1 MKNEIN
7 RALVAKKAR
16 IFVLAAAMICAVSMA
31 ANNKVSGVI
40 KDAADKTALI
50 GVNVSLKQG
59 DQQVS
64 GTVTDAHGKFSLE
77 AETGEFVLECSYI
90 GYEPIGMSLAI
101 NGNIHLG
108 TIEMNEASTEL
119 SEVVVEGDAVIQKVD
134 RQILL
139 PNKEQLGASSD
150 GMSLLQNLQIPRIVV
165 NPADNTVKTLANQ
178 DVQLRINGIE
188 ASSSEVMAIN
198 PKDVIRIEYHDQP
211 GVRFNG
217 AAAVINYIVRHRDTG
232 GNLMLN
238 ASNGVTMPGWG
249 EYHLAG
255 KVNFGKS
262 SFSLMTHYS
271 PRDVYWT
278 RTNSETYNFSTGT
291 IENREVGEPTRFK
304 MNPVNIGLTYTWTNG
319 EKNMLQIA
327 LRDFMNFTPHSKTN
341 RDSRLYQ
348 ATDSF
353 AIHDHES
360 TQSISPSLDIYYE
373 HNLPDDNHLYF
384 DVVGTYINS
393 SNDRRFEQT
402 PLGETDSLNGAPEN
416 FNFWGEE
423 EARQP
428 YLLRSNLIVDRRLRR
443 TDVLSRVRGNKYSL
457 IGEAI
462 YEKDW
467 ENIALTVGVRHNQQW
482 VENTYFAN
490 ANANANVSMLTAE
503 TYAFAEMQ
511 QRVKQFSYAVGIGAM
526 HTYIE
531 QAGQKQSNWI
541 ARPQLTMSYDFGK
554 GVFWKYKGYVS
565 GYQPSLSAMSDV
577 AQQIDKYQ
585 IRQGNPN
592 LKPVMFVANEMQLS
606 WQSKYVNLNLWANY
620 SYDHK
625 PIMDETYEQLIDGQS
640 YVIRTYANHRGFH
653 RLQVAPSVQVRLLN
667 NSLIFTVAPFAN
679 YYVSLGNSYTH
690 KHFNPGVR
698 ASFMGMYNGWQFFGE
713 VTTRSNNLWGETLEY
728 GEFYHHIGVGY
739 NADIRGPHRNQGTAS
754 HGVSSWGFRAMLMNP
769 FSVKGYSI
777 ETKDLSALAPNTQHA
792 EMRDFRQ
799 MLILNFHCN
808 LDFGTQRRDSGK
820 RINNEDK
827 ENGILSG
834 TK

>member
-1 MKNEIN
+1 MQTKY
-7 RALVAKKAR
+7 
-16 IFVLAAAMICAVSMA
+16 FVLAAAMVCAVSMA

-77 AETGEFVLECSYI
+77 TETGEFVLECSYI
-90 GYEPIGMSLAI
+90 GYEPIGMSLTVS
-101 NGNIHLG
+101 GNTHLG

-165 NPADNTVKTLANQ
+165 NPVENSVKTLANQ
-178 DVQLRINGIE
+178 EVQLRINGIE
-188 ASSSEVMAIN
+188 ASNSEVMAIN

-211 GVRFNG
+211 GVRYNG
-217 AAAVINYIVRHRDTG
+217 AAAVINYIVKHRDTG

-238 ASNGVTMPGWG
+238 ASNGVTMSGWG
-249 EYHLAG
+249 EYHLSG

-262 SFSLMTHYS
+262 SFSLLTHYS
-271 PRDVYWT
+271 PRDIYWT
-278 RTNSETYNFSTGT
+278 RTNAETYNFSTGT

-304 MNPVNIGLTYTWTNG
+304 GNPVNLGLSYNWTNG

-327 LRDFMNFTPHSKTN
+327 LRDNMLFMPQSETN
-341 RDSRLYQ
+341 RDSYLYQ
-348 ATDSF
+348 GMDSF

-393 SNDRRFEQT
+393 SNDRRFEQL
-402 PLGETDSLNGAPEN
+402 PLGETVADT
-416 FNFWGEE
+416 
-423 EARQP
+423 
-428 YLLRSNLIVDRRLRR
+428 
-443 TDVLSRVRGNKYSL
+443 TDVTSRVRGNKYSL

-467 ENIALTVGVRHNQQW
+467 ENIGLTVGVRHNQQW
-482 VENTYFAN
+482 VENTYLGSADATVN
-490 ANANANVSMLTAE
+490 MTTAE
-503 TYAFAEMQ
+503 TYAFAEVQ

-531 QAGQKQSNWI
+531 QGGQKSSNWI
-541 ARPQLTMSYDFGK
+541 ARPQLTLSYDFGK

-606 WQSKYVNLNLWANY
+606 WQSKYVNLNIWANY

-625 PIMDETYEQLIDGQS
+625 PIMEETYEQLIDGQA
-640 YVIRTYANHRGFH
+640 YAIRTYANHRGFH
-653 RLQVAPSVQVRLLN
+653 RLQVAPSVQVRLLQN
-667 NSLIFTVAPFAN
+667 KLIFTVAPFAN

-713 VTTRSNNLWGETLEY
+713 VTTRYNNLWGETLEY
-728 GEFYHHIGVGY
+728 GEFYHQIGVGY
-739 NADIRGPHRNQGTAS
+739 NADK
-754 HGVSSWGFRAMLMNP
+754 WGFRAMLMNP

>member
-77 AETGEFVLECSYI
+77 TETGEFVLECSYI
-90 GYEPIGMSLAI
+90 GYEPIGMSLAV

-108 TIEMNEASTEL
+108 TIEMNEVSTEL

-165 NPADNTVKTLANQ
+165 NPVENSVKTLANQ
-178 DVQLRINGIE
+178 EVQLRINGIE

-211 GVRFNG
+211 GVRYNG
-217 AAAVINYIVRHRDTG
+217 AAAVINYIVKHRDTG

-304 MNPVNIGLTYTWTNG
+304 MNPMNIGLTYNWTNG
-319 EKNMLQIA
+319 EKNMLNIT
-327 LRDFMNFTPHSKTN
+327 LRDFMKFTPQSKTN
-341 RDSRLYQ
+341 RDSYLYQ
-348 ATDSF
+348 GTDSF

-360 TQSISPSLDIYYE
+360 SKSISPSLDIYYE

-393 SNDRRFEQT
+393 SNDRRFEQL
-402 PLGETDSLNGAPEN
+402 PLSETVADT
-416 FNFWGEE
+416 
-423 EARQP
+423 
-428 YLLRSNLIVDRRLRR
+428 
-443 TDVLSRVRGNKYSL
+443 TDVTSRVRGNKYSL

-467 ENIALTVGVRHNQQW
+467 ENIGLTVGVRHNQQW
-482 VENTYFAN
+482 VENTYLGSADATVN
-490 ANANANVSMLTAE
+490 MTTAE
-503 TYAFAEMQ
+503 TYAFAEVQ

-531 QAGQKQSNWI
+531 QGGQKSSNWI

-585 IRQGNPN
+585 IRQGNPD

-606 WQSKYVNLNLWANY
+606 WQSKYVNLNIWANY
-620 SYDHK
+620 SYDHQ
-625 PIMDETYEQLIDGQS
+625 PIMDETYEQLIVGQA
-640 YVIRTYANHRGFH
+640 YAIRTYANHRGFH
-653 RLQVAPSVQVRLLN
+653 RLQVAPSVQVRLLQN
-667 NSLIFTVAPFAN
+667 KLIFTVAPFAN

-698 ASFMGMYNGWQFFGE
+698 AGFMGMYNGWQFFGE

-739 NADIRGPHRNQGTAS
+739 NVDLRGPHRNQGTVS
-754 HGVSSWGFRAMLMNP
+754 HGVSAWGFRAMLMNP

-799 MLILNFHCN
+799 MLIFNFHCN

>member
-1 MKNEIN
+1 MQTKY
-7 RALVAKKAR
+7 
-16 IFVLAAAMICAVSMA
+16 FVLAAAIVCAVSMV

-40 KDAADKTALI
+40 KDAADKSALV
-50 GVNVSLKQG
+50 GVNVTLVESQKSKG
-59 DQQVS
+59 ESTRNVVS

-90 GYEPIGMSLAI
+90 GYEPIGMSLAVS
-101 NGNIHLG
+101 GNIHLG

-139 PNKEQLGASSD
+139 PNKEQLDASSN

-188 ASSSEVMAIN
+188 ASNSEVMAIN

-217 AAAVINYIVRHRDTG
+217 AAAVINYIVKHRDTG

-238 ASNGVTMPGWG
+238 ASNGVTMLGWG
-249 EYHLAG
+249 EYHLSG

-262 SFSLMTHYS
+262 SFSLLTHYS
-271 PRDVYWT
+271 PRDIYWT
-278 RTNSETYNFSTGT
+278 RTNTETYNFSTGT

-304 MNPVNIGLTYTWTNG
+304 GNPVNLGLTYNWTNG
-319 EKNMLQIA
+319 DKNMLNIT
-327 LRDFMNFTPHSKTN
+327 LRDNMLFMPHSKTN
-341 RDSRLYQ
+341 RDSHLYQ
-348 ATDSF
+348 GTDSF

-360 TQSISPSLDIYYE
+360 SKSISPSLDIYYE
-373 HNLPDDNHLYF
+373 HNLPNDHHLYF
-384 DVVGTYINS
+384 DLVGTYINS

-402 PLGETDSLNGAPEN
+402 PLGETVADT
-416 FNFWGEE
+416 
-423 EARQP
+423 
-428 YLLRSNLIVDRRLRR
+428 
-443 TDVLSRVRGNKYSL
+443 TDVTSRVKGNKYSL

-482 VENTYFAN
+482 MENQYLVESQKSKVEST
-490 ANANANVSMLTAE
+490 VSMMTAE
-503 TYAFAEMQ
+503 TYAFAEVQ

-606 WQSKYVNLNLWANY
+606 WQSKHVNLNLWANY

-625 PIMDETYEQLIDGQS
+625 PIMDETFEQLIDGQS
-640 YVIRTYANHRGFH
+640 YAIRTYANHRGFH
-653 RLQVAPSVQVRLLN
+653 RLQVAPSVQVRVLN

-698 ASFMGMYNGWQFFGE
+698 ASIMGMYKGWQFFGE
-713 VTTRSNNLWGETLEY
+713 VTTRYNNLWGETLEY

-739 NADIRGPHRNQGTAS
+739 NADK
-754 HGVSSWGFRAMLMNP
+754 WGFRAMLMNP

-808 LDFGTQRRDSGK
+808 LDFGTQRRENGK

>member
-1 MKNEIN
+1 
-7 RALVAKKAR
+7 
-16 IFVLAAAMICAVSMA
+16 MICAVSMA

-40 KDAADKTALI
+40 KDAADKSTLV

-90 GYEPIGMSLAI
+90 GYEPIGMSLAVS
-101 NGNIHLG
+101 GNIHLG

-119 SEVVVEGDAVIQKVD
+119 GEVVVEGDAVIQKVD

-188 ASSSEVMAIN
+188 ASNSEVMAIN

-217 AAAVINYIVRHRDTG
+217 AAAVINYIVKHRDTG

-249 EYHLAG
+249 EYHLSG

-262 SFSLMTHYS
+262 SFSLLTHYS
-271 PRDVYWT
+271 PRDIYWT
-278 RTNSETYNFSTGT
+278 RTNAETYNFSTGT

-304 MNPVNIGLTYTWTNG
+304 MNPVNVGLTYNWTNG
-319 EKNMLQIA
+319 EKNMLQIS
-327 LRDFMNFTPHSKTN
+327 LRDNMDFTPYAQSN
-341 RDSRLYQ
+341 RDTYLYQ
-348 ATDSF
+348 GTDSF

-360 TQSISPSLDIYYE
+360 SKSISPSLDIYYE
-373 HNLPDDNHLYF
+373 HNLPDDHHLYF
-384 DVVGTYINS
+384 DLVGTYINS
-393 SNDRRFEQT
+393 SNDRRFEQL
-402 PLGETDSLNGAPEN
+402 PLGETVADT
-416 FNFWGEE
+416 
-423 EARQP
+423 
-428 YLLRSNLIVDRRLRR
+428 
-443 TDVLSRVRGNKYSL
+443 TDVTSRVRGNKYSL

-482 VENTYFAN
+482 MENTYLGSASATVN
-490 ANANANVSMLTAE
+490 MTTAE
-503 TYAFAEMQ
+503 TYAFAEVQ

-541 ARPQLTMSYDFGK
+541 ARPQLTLSYDFGK
-554 GVFWKYKGYVS
+554 GVFWKYKGYIS

-625 PIMDETYEQLIDGQS
+625 PIMDETFEQLIDGQS
-640 YVIRTYANHRGFH
+640 YAVRTYANHRGFH
-653 RLQVAPSVQVRLLN
+653 RLQVAPSVQVRLLQN
-667 NSLIFTVAPFAN
+667 KLIFTVAPFAN

-698 ASFMGMYNGWQFFGE
+698 ASIMGMYKGWQFFGE
-713 VTTRSNNLWGETLEY
+713 VTTRYNNLWGETLEY
-728 GEFYHHIGVGY
+728 GEFYHHIGLGY
-739 NADIRGPHRNQGTAS
+739 NADK
-754 HGVSSWGFRAMLMNP
+754 WGFRAMLMNP

>member
-1 MKNEIN
+1 M
-7 RALVAKKAR
+7 KAR

-40 KDAADKTALI
+40 KDAADKSALI

-90 GYEPIGMSLAI
+90 GYEAIGMSLAVS
-101 NGNIHLG
+101 GNIHLG

-119 SEVVVEGDAVIQKVD
+119 SEVVVEGEAVIQKVD

-188 ASSSEVMAIN
+188 ASNSEVMAIN

-217 AAAVINYIVRHRDTG
+217 AAAVINYIVKHRDTG

-249 EYHLAG
+249 EYHLSG

-278 RTNSETYNFSTGT
+278 RTNAETYNFSTGT

-304 MNPVNIGLTYTWTNG
+304 MNPVNIALTYNWTNG
-319 EKNMLQIA
+319 EKNMLQIS
-327 LRDFMNFTPHSKTN
+327 LRDNMNFTPYAQSN
-341 RDSRLYQ
+341 RDTYLYQ
-348 ATDSF
+348 GTDSF

-360 TQSISPSLDIYYE
+360 SKSISPSLDIYYE

-393 SNDRRFEQT
+393 SNDRRFEQL
-402 PLGETDSLNGAPEN
+402 PLGETIADT
-416 FNFWGEE
+416 
-423 EARQP
+423 
-428 YLLRSNLIVDRRLRR
+428 
-443 TDVLSRVRGNKYSL
+443 TDVTSRVRGNKYSL

-482 VENTYFAN
+482 MENTYLGSASATVN
-490 ANANANVSMLTAE
+490 MTTAE
-503 TYAFAEMQ
+503 TYAFAEVQ

-541 ARPQLTMSYDFGK
+541 ARPQLTLSYDFGK

-565 GYQPSLSAMSDV
+565 GYQPSLSTMSDV

-606 WQSKYVNLNLWANY
+606 WQSKHVNLNLWANY

-625 PIMDETYEQLIDGQS
+625 PIMDETYEQLIDGQA
-640 YVIRTYANHRGFH
+640 YAIRTYANHRGFH
-653 RLQVAPSVQVRLLN
+653 RLQVAPSVQVRLLQN
-667 NSLIFTVAPFAN
+667 KLIFTVAPFAN

-739 NADIRGPHRNQGTAS
+739 NADK
-754 HGVSSWGFRAMLMNP
+754 WGFRAMLMNP

>member
-1 MKNEIN
+1 MQTKY
-7 RALVAKKAR
+7 
-16 IFVLAAAMICAVSMA
+16 FVLAAAMVCAVSMA

-40 KDAADKTALI
+40 KDAADKSALV
-50 GVNVSLKQG
+50 GVNVTLVESQKSKG
-59 DQQVS
+59 ESTRNVVS
-64 GTVTDAHGKFSLE
+64 GTVTDAHGKFSLA

-90 GYEPIGMSLAI
+90 GYEPIGMSLTI
-101 NGNIHLG
+101 SDNTNLG

-139 PNKEQLGASSD
+139 PDKEQLGASSD

-188 ASSSEVMAIN
+188 ASNSEVMAIN

-211 GVRFNG
+211 GVRYNG
-217 AAAVINYIVRHRDTG
+217 AAAVINYIVKHRDTG

-249 EYHLAG
+249 EYHLSG

-262 SFSLMTHYS
+262 SFSLLTHYS
-271 PRDVYWT
+271 PRDIYWT
-278 RTNSETYNFSTGT
+278 RTNAETYNFSTGT

-304 MNPVNIGLTYTWTNG
+304 GNPVNLGLTYNWTNG
-319 EKNMLQIA
+319 EKNRVQIA
-327 LRDFMNFTPHSKTN
+327 LRDNMLFMPHSKTN
-341 RDSRLYQ
+341 RDSYLYQ
-348 ATDSF
+348 GIDSF

-373 HNLPDDNHLYF
+373 HNLPNDHHLYF

-393 SNDRRFEQT
+393 SNDRRFKQT
-402 PLGETDSLNGAPEN
+402 PLGETVADT
-416 FNFWGEE
+416 
-423 EARQP
+423 
-428 YLLRSNLIVDRRLRR
+428 

-482 VENTYFAN
+482 VENTYLGSADATVN
-490 ANANANVSMLTAE
+490 MTTAE
-503 TYAFAEMQ
+503 TYAFAEVQ

-531 QAGQKQSNWI
+531 QGGQKSSNWI
-541 ARPQLTMSYDFGK
+541 ARPQLTLSYDFGK

-606 WQSKYVNLNLWANY
+606 WQSKHVNLNLWANY

-625 PIMDETYEQLIDGQS
+625 PIMDETLELS
-640 YVIRTYANHRGFH
+640 TLSEAVSPMVVRTYANHRGFH
-653 RLQVAPSVQVRLLN
+653 RLQVAPSVQVRVLQN
-667 NSLIFTVAPFAN
+667 HLIFTVAPFAN

-698 ASFMGMYNGWQFFGE
+698 ASIMGMYKGWQFFGE
-713 VTTRSNNLWGETLEY
+713 VTTRYNNLWGETLEY
-728 GEFYHHIGVGY
+728 GEFYHHIGLGY
-739 NADIRGPHRNQGTAS
+739 NSDK
-754 HGVSSWGFRAMLMNP
+754 WGFRAMLMNP

-777 ETKDLSALAPNTQHA
+777 ETKDLSALAPSGRVA
-792 EMRDFRQ
+792 VMSDYRQ
-799 MLILNFHCN
+799 VLLLNFHVN
-808 LDFGTQRRDSGK
+808 LDFGIQHRESGK

-827 ENGILSG
+827 ETGILSG

>member
-90 GYEPIGMSLAI
+90 GYEPIGMSLTV

-165 NPADNTVKTLANQ
+165 NPVENSVKTLANQ
-178 DVQLRINGIE
+178 EVQLRINGIE

-211 GVRFNG
+211 GVRYNG
-217 AAAVINYIVRHRDTG
+217 AAAVINYIVKHRDTG

-278 RTNSETYNFSTGT
+278 RTNAETYNFSTGT

-304 MNPVNIGLTYTWTNG
+304 MNPVNIGLTYNWTNG
-319 EKNMLQIA
+319 EKEESCPSGAKNMLNIT
-327 LRDFMNFTPHSKTN
+327 LRDFMKFTPQSKTN
-341 RDSRLYQ
+341 RDSYLYQ
-348 ATDSF
+348 GTDSF

-360 TQSISPSLDIYYE
+360 SKSISPSLDIYYE

-393 SNDRRFEQT
+393 SNDRRFEQL
-402 PLGETDSLNGAPEN
+402 PLGETVADT
-416 FNFWGEE
+416 
-423 EARQP
+423 
-428 YLLRSNLIVDRRLRR
+428 
-443 TDVLSRVRGNKYSL
+443 TDVTSRVRGNKYSL

-467 ENIALTVGVRHNQQW
+467 ENIGLTVGVRHNQQW
-482 VENTYFAN
+482 VENTYLGSADATVN
-490 ANANANVSMLTAE
+490 MTTAE
-503 TYAFAEMQ
+503 TYAFAEVQ

-531 QAGQKQSNWI
+531 QGGQKQSNWI
-541 ARPQLTMSYDFGK
+541 ARPQLTLSYDFGK

-606 WQSKYVNLNLWANY
+606 WQSKYVNLNIWANY

-625 PIMDETYEQLIDGQS
+625 PIMDETFEQLIDGQS
-640 YVIRTYANHRGFH
+640 YAVRTYANHRGFH
-653 RLQVAPSVQVRLLN
+653 RLQVAPSVQVRLLQN
-667 NSLIFTVAPFAN
+667 KLIFTVAPFAN

-698 ASFMGMYNGWQFFGE
+698 ASFMGMYKGWQFFGE

-728 GEFYHHIGVGY
+728 GEFYHHIGLGY
-739 NADIRGPHRNQGTAS
+739 NADK
-754 HGVSSWGFRAMLMNP
+754 WGFRAMLMNP

>member
-1 MKNEIN
+1 MQVFVILFSVYFAVYQYIN
-7 RALVAKKAR
+7 SKCLYRTHVIIYNNMQTKY
-16 IFVLAAAMICAVSMA
+16 FVLAAAMVCAVSMA

-40 KDAADKTALI
+40 KDAADKSALV

-101 NGNIHLG
+101 NGNINLG

-119 SEVVVEGDAVIQKVD
+119 GEVVVEGDAVIQKVD

-165 NPADNTVKTLANQ
+165 NPVENSVKTLANQ
-178 DVQLRINGIE
+178 EVQLRINGIE

-211 GVRFNG
+211 GVRYNG
-217 AAAVINYIVRHRDTG
+217 AAAVINYIVKHRDTG

-249 EYHLAG
+249 EYHLSG

-262 SFSLMTHYS
+262 SFSLITHYS
-271 PRDVYWT
+271 PRDIYWT
-278 RTNSETYNFSTGT
+278 RTNAETYNFSTGT

-304 MNPVNIGLTYTWTNG
+304 GNPVNLGLSYNWTNG

-327 LRDFMNFTPHSKTN
+327 LRDNMLFMPQSETN
-341 RDSRLYQ
+341 RDSYLYQ
-348 ATDSF
+348 GTDSF

-393 SNDRRFEQT
+393 SNDRRFEQL
-402 PLGETDSLNGAPEN
+402 PLGETVADT
-416 FNFWGEE
+416 
-423 EARQP
+423 
-428 YLLRSNLIVDRRLRR
+428 
-443 TDVLSRVRGNKYSL
+443 TDVTSRVRGNKYSL

-467 ENIALTVGVRHNQQW
+467 ENIGLTVGVRHNQQW
-482 VENTYFAN
+482 VENTYLGSADATVN
-490 ANANANVSMLTAE
+490 MTTAE
-503 TYAFAEMQ
+503 TYAFAEVQ

-531 QAGQKQSNWI
+531 QGGQKSSNWI
-541 ARPQLTMSYDFGK
+541 ARPQLTLSYDFGK

-606 WQSKYVNLNLWANY
+606 WQSKYVNLNIWANY

-625 PIMDETYEQLIDGQS
+625 PIMEETYEQLIDGQA
-640 YVIRTYANHRGFH
+640 YAIRTYANHRGFH
-653 RLQVAPSVQVRLLN
+653 RLQVAPSVQVRLLQN
-667 NSLIFTVAPFAN
+667 KLIFTVAPFAN

-713 VTTRSNNLWGETLEY
+713 VTTRYNNLWGETLEY
-728 GEFYHHIGVGY
+728 GEFYHQIGVGY
-739 NADIRGPHRNQGTAS
+739 NADK
-754 HGVSSWGFRAMLMNP
+754 WGFRAMLMNP

-808 LDFGTQRRDSGK
+808 LDFGTRHRENGK

-827 ENGILSG
+827 ENGILSSA
-834 TK
+834 K

>member
-1 MKNEIN
+1 MQTKY
-7 RALVAKKAR
+7 
-16 IFVLAAAMICAVSMA
+16 FVLAAAMVCAVSMV

-40 KDAADKTALI
+40 KDAADKSALV
-50 GVNVSLKQG
+50 GVNVTLVESQKSKG
-59 DQQVS
+59 ESTRNVVS
-64 GTVTDAHGKFSLE
+64 GTVTDTHGKFSLE
-77 AETGEFVLECSYI
+77 TETGEFVLECSYI
-90 GYEPIGMSLAI
+90 GYEPIGMSLTVS
-101 NGNIHLG
+101 GNTNLG

-119 SEVVVEGDAVIQKVD
+119 GEVVVEGDAVIQKVD

-188 ASSSEVMAIN
+188 ASNSEVMAIN

-211 GVRFNG
+211 GVRYNG
-217 AAAVINYIVRHRDTG
+217 AAAVINYIVKHRDTG

-249 EYHLAG
+249 EYHLSG

-271 PRDVYWT
+271 PRDIYWT
-278 RTNSETYNFSTGT
+278 RTNAETYNFSTGT

-304 MNPVNIGLTYTWTNG
+304 GNPVNLGLTYNWTNG

-327 LRDFMNFTPHSKTN
+327 LRDNMLFMPHSKTN
-341 RDSRLYQ
+341 RDSYLYQ
-348 ATDSF
+348 GTDSF

-360 TQSISPSLDIYYE
+360 SKSISPSLDIYYQ
-373 HNLPDDNHLYF
+373 HNLPNNNHLYF
-384 DVVGTYINS
+384 DLVGTYINS

-402 PLGETDSLNGAPEN
+402 PLGETVADT
-416 FNFWGEE
+416 
-423 EARQP
+423 
-428 YLLRSNLIVDRRLRR
+428 
-443 TDVLSRVRGNKYSL
+443 TDVLSRVKGNKYSL

-462 YEKDW
+462 YEKQW

-482 VENTYFAN
+482 MENLYKGQSDQGPSTK
-490 ANANANVSMLTAE
+490 VSMMTAE
-503 TYAFAEMQ
+503 TYAFAEVQ

-526 HTYIE
+526 NTYIE

-541 ARPQLTMSYDFGK
+541 ARPQLTLSYDFGK

-585 IRQGNPN
+585 IRQGNPD
-592 LKPVMFVANEMQLS
+592 LKPVMFIANEMQLS
-606 WQSKYVNLNLWANY
+606 WQSKHVNLNLWANY

-625 PIMDETYEQLIDGQS
+625 PIMDETFEQLIDGQS
-640 YVIRTYANHRGFH
+640 YAVRTYANHRGFH
-653 RLQVAPSVQVRLLN
+653 RLQVAPSVQVRVLN

-698 ASFMGMYNGWQFFGE
+698 ASIMGMYKGWQFFGE
-713 VTTRSNNLWGETLEY
+713 VTTRYNNLWGETLEY
-728 GEFYHHIGVGY
+728 GEFYHHIGLGY
-739 NADIRGPHRNQGTAS
+739 NADK
-754 HGVSSWGFRAMLMNP
+754 WGFRAMLMNP

-834 TK
+834 AK